1 MKRSV
6 KLSILFVLLF
16 CVYAKGALKTP
27 VKLRGLWLI
36 ESTAKGNW
44 DAFTIVDD
52 HVEYFYDLYRVDSI
66 SGSAP
71 KYQVWLSSKAKGK
84 VSLSVELSSDST
96 GAFQFGAWDKPRTCK
111 LVAKH
116 PDMTYFPVEQAQKKI
131 AGEWIFADKPANAFF
146 IKGKQVVMD
155 GQKWDIQWFGDYLNR
170 EYRALLKNKNSYRLA
185 YLTLKGKTLRV
196 SAEGTSKSYSPKAS
210 NPAVYELLGNW
221 YEPKAN
227 TWTFGFFEDFAIYN
241 NEFWDYRGFAFS
253 RNKGKVTL
261 TKGTKMIN
269 LSLEKKS
276 DSLLSVRADNQ
287 MAQEYKRAAHT
298 LPAYT
303 NNDDTPF
310 KDTHFQ
316 QIDTAYITGYLRN
329 APNLEPF
336 RISRTNV
343 IKGDEEDVYAD
354 VDSTG
359 RFLIKVPL
367 LNSQQVFLD
376 WGRTG
381 KIDVLEPGEHYF
393 LYHDFGSGQYLM
405 MGDNA
410 RLHNELANYQPY
422 TPFIHSRNDEKRRA
436 EVDKMQGMDY
446 LRAKIEE
453 LNKANAFFAD
463 HLRRTP
469 LLSTKTKYFVRNFNR
484 YNIGSDLM
492 QKRFDLD
499 RRNKERFPAQYMAY
513 VKDSLFTDPVKPYTL
528 TRDFSTFSRDY
539 VQYVKED
546 LRGAG
551 VSHLETLL
559 RLINNGSI
567 PASDEEKKA
576 VQLSWQID
584 SIGETDSV
592 RAKKLAKSLTLSLAK
607 LKADLGVKYQSM
619 ITDAATEI
627 LWSNMLEA
635 DFTIHRKLIPDED
648 IRNSYN
654 VQAIMNYLEST
665 RRPFEGGKLEAVLS
679 EVKSPAFQTSI
690 RDYQSF
696 LLKKTSTDFAYAASL
711 KNTDHLKSSKDADSL
726 FKALLAPYKG
736 KVVYVDFWGTW
747 CGPCRDEMKYV
758 AKAKEAL
765 KGKDVI
771 FMYFANSSPEI
782 TWKNMIKEMD
792 LTGENVVHYRL
803 PEAQQSML
811 ERRLSV
817 NSFPTYMLVDKAGNI
832 STTKAPRPSNPDEL
846 ASKVDELLRD

>member
-16 CVYAKGALKTP
+16 CVYAKSADKLP
-27 VKLRGLWLI
+27 AKLRGLWLI

-44 DAFTIVDD
+44 DAFTIVDN
-52 HVEYFYDLYRVDSI
+52 HVEYFYDLYRVDSV

-84 VSLSVELSSDST
+84 VSLRVELSSDST

-185 YLTLKGKTLRV
+185 YLTLKGKNLRV
-196 SAEGTSKSYSPKAS
+196 AAEGTSRNYSPKAK

-241 NEFWDYRGFAFS
+241 NEFWDYQGLTFS

-269 LSLEKKS
+269 LSIEKKS
-276 DSLLSVRADNQ
+276 DSIMLLRAGNHL
-287 MAQEYKRAAHT
+287 AQEYKRVGRT
-298 LPAYT
+298 LPAYAS
-303 NNDDTPF
+303 NDDTPF

-336 RISRTNV
+336 RISRINV
-343 IKGDEEDVYAD
+343 IKGNEEDVYAD
-354 VDSTG
+354 VDSLG

-422 TPFIHSRNDEKRRA
+422 DAFARSREEDKRRA

-446 LRAKIEE
+446 LEAKTAE
-453 LNKANAFFAD
+453 LKKANAFFAD
-463 HLRRTP
+463 HLKRTP

-484 YNIGSDLM
+484 YYIASDLM
-492 QKRFDLD
+492 RRFDLNMQP
-499 RRNKERFPAQYMAY
+499 RERFPAKYMAY
-513 VKDSLFTDPVKPYTL
+513 VKDSLFANPVKPYTL
-528 TRDFSTFSRDY
+528 VRDFTLFSRAY
-539 VQYVKED
+539 VQYLKED
-546 LRGAG
+546 LS

-567 PASDEEKKA
+567 LASEEEKKA

-592 RAKKLAKSLTLSLAK
+592 RAKKLAKSLTPAQSK
-607 LKADLGVKYQSM
+607 LEGNLRTKYQPM

-635 DFTIHRKLIPDED
+635 DFTIHRELIPDED

-696 LLKKTSTDFAYAASL
+696 LLKKASTDFAYAASL

-758 AKAKEAL
+758 AKAKEVL

-817 NSFPTYMLVDKAGNI
+817 HSFPTYMLVDKAGNI

-846 ASKVDELLRD
+846 ANKVDDLLKE